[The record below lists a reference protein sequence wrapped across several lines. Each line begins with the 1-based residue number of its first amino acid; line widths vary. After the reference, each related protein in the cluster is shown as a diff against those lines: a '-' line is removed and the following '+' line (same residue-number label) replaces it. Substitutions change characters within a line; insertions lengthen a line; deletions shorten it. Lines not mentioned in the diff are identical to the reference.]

1 MPIRLSRFVHAT
13 ASSLLLSGALWPAT
27 SHAMDQAACPAL
39 HFDSDGNTPWSAHPK
54 AQGVF
59 IQYLVG
65 RPSDAG
71 LFKYRLQLPA
81 GFALGMHT
89 HSGALAMTILCGSVE
104 LTTTVGSPHAA
115 GRGWE
120 SGSAHYFPASSPH
133 AEGSASGAI
142 IEVVGIGPI
151 STEMLDATE

>member
-1 MPIRLSRFVHAT
+1 MPIRLSGFMYAAVC
-13 ASSLLLSGALWPAT
+13 SLLPTGALWPAT

-39 HFDSDGNTPWSAHPK
+39 HFDSDGNTKWSAHPK
-54 AQGVF
+54 AEGVF

-65 RPSDAG
+65 RPGDAG

-104 LTTTVGSPHAA
+104 LTTAAGPPHAA
-115 GRGWE
+115 GREWE
-120 SGSAHYFPASSPH
+120 SGSAHYFPAGSPH
-133 AEGSASGAI
+133 TEGSARGAI

-151 STEMLDATE
+151 STEMLDATN